1 MLEKL
6 FSSTTRVTLLTYLL
20 SNPEMRFYLRQLER
34 ETGLAASTLKDE
46 LHRLEEIGLLRAS
59 QVGNI
64 RFYQV
69 DREFVLYP
77 ELKSMILKTQGVAK
91 VIKENLATL
100 GEIKYAFI
108 YGSFAKG
115 EEKLGSDIDVMIIG
129 HVDLVRLNSLLS
141 SVEDKLRRTINYIVF
156 SPQDW
161 EERKAEGEEFIRDLL
176 ADPKIMLVGDG
187 HEL

>member
-6 FSSTTRVTLLTYLL
+6 FSSKTRVVLLTHFLN
-20 SNPEMRFYLRQLER
+20 NPETRFYVRQLER
-34 ETGLAASTLKDE
+34 ETGLPASTLRDE

-64 RFYQV
+64 RFYEV

-77 ELKSMILKTQGVAK
+77 ELKNMILKTQGVAK
-91 VIKENLATL
+91 VIRENLATL
-100 GEIKYAFI
+100 GEIKHAFI

-129 HVDLVRLNSLLS
+129 RVDLVRLNSLLS

-156 SPQDW
+156 SLQEW

-176 ADPKIMLVGDG
+176 TEPKIMLVGNE